1 MRISERVRGGLPVV
15 GDLET
20 GGLDPN
26 KNPILELSCSFLDYE
41 GENLVP
47 HKSFSWDVKPQP
59 NLEIDPSS
67 QLLTGIDPL
76 FDIDNRTDEKEA
88 IKSFFKEVR
97 RETKTNECTRAV
109 LVAHNSVFDNSFL
122 NAAIQRHRIKRSPFH
137 PFTTFD
143 TATLGGVAFGHTVLR
158 EACQRADIAYDEQ
171 SAHCASYDCEVTA
184 FLFCEI
190 VNLWHNA
197 QIGRNIFYP
206 DSDENLSQ
214 L

>member
-1 MRISERVRGGLPVV
+1 MRISERFRGFLPVV
-15 GDLET
+15 VDLET
-20 GGLDPN
+20 GGLDPK
-26 KNPILELSCSFLDYE
+26 KNPILELACTFLNYE
-41 GENLVP
+41 NDKLVP
-47 HKSFSWDVKPQP
+47 QKSLSWDIKPQP

-76 FDIDNRTDEKEA
+76 SDIENRTDEKEA

-97 RETKTNECTRAV
+97 KETKTKGCSRAV

-122 NAAIQRHRIKRSPFH
+122 NAAIERHQIKRSPFH

-158 EACQRADIAYDEQ
+158 EACQRADIAYDKQ
-171 SAHCASYDCEVTA
+171 SAHCASYDCAVTA
-184 FLFCEI
+184 LLFCTI

-197 QIGRNIFYP
+197 KIGGNSFYP
-206 DSDENLSQ
+206 DSGEDLPG

>member
-1 MRISERVRGGLPVV
+1 MRISERFRGFLPVV
-15 GDLET
+15 VDLET
-20 GGLDPN
+20 GGLDPER
-26 KNPILELSCSFLDYE
+26 NPILELACSFLDYE
-41 GENLVP
+41 DENLVP

-76 FDIDNRTDEKEA
+76 SDIENRTDEKVA

-97 RETKTNECTRAV
+97 KETKTKGCTRAV

-122 NAAIQRHRIKRSPFH
+122 NAAIERHQIKRSPFH

-171 SAHCASYDCEVTA
+171 SAHRASYDCEVTA
-184 FLFCEI
+184 LLFCKI

-197 QIGRNIFYP
+197 KIGRNSFYP
-206 DSDENLSQ
+206 DSGENLSQ

>member
-1 MRISERVRGGLPVV
+1 MQISERFRGFLPVV
-15 GDLET
+15 VDLET

-26 KNPILELSCSFLDYE
+26 KNPILELACSFLNYE
-41 GENLVP
+41 DEKLVP
-47 HKSFSWDVKPQP
+47 HKSFSWDIKPQP

-76 FDIDNRTDEKEA
+76 SDIENRADEKAA

-184 FLFCEI
+184 FLFCKI

-197 QIGRNIFYP
+197 QIGKNIFYP
-206 DSDENLSQ
+206 DSGEILPQ

>member
-1 MRISERVRGGLPVV
+1 MVV
-15 GDLET
+15 DLET

-26 KNPILELSCSFLDYE
+26 KNPILELACSFLNYE
-41 GENLVP
+41 NEKLVP
-47 HKSFSWDVKPQP
+47 HKSFSWDIKPQP

-76 FDIDNRTDEKEA
+76 LDIENRTDEKAA
-88 IKSFFKEVR
+88 INSFFKEVR

-143 TATLGGVAFGHTVLR
+143 TATLGGVAFGHTDLR
-158 EACQRADIAYDEQ
+158 EACQRADIAYDKK

-184 FLFCEI
+184 FLFCKI
-190 VNLWHNA
+190 VNLWYSA
-197 QIGRNIFYP
+197 QIGGNIFHP
-206 DSDENLSQ
+206 DSGANLSQ

>member
-1 MRISERVRGGLPVV
+1 MRISDRFRGFLPVV
-15 GDLET
+15 VDLET

-26 KNPILELSCSFLDYE
+26 KNPILELACSFLNYE
-41 GENLVP
+41 NEKLVP
-47 HKSFSWDVKPQP
+47 HKSFSWDIKPQP
-59 NLEIDPSS
+59 NLEIDPGS

-76 FDIDNRTDEKEA
+76 SDIENRTDEKAA

-158 EACQRADIAYDEQ
+158 EACQRAHIAYDEQ

-197 QIGRNIFYP
+197 QIGRNIFHP
-206 DSDENLSQ
+206 DSGENLSQ

>member
-1 MRISERVRGGLPVV
+1 MRISERFRGFLPVV
-15 GDLET
+15 VDLET

-26 KNPILELSCSFLDYE
+26 KNPILELACSFLNYE
-41 GENLVP
+41 KEKLVP
-47 HKSFSWDVKPQP
+47 HKSFSWDIKPQP

-76 FDIDNRTDEKEA
+76 SDIENRTDEKAA

-97 RETKTNECTRAV
+97 RETKMNECTRAV
-109 LVAHNSVFDNSFL
+109 LVAHNSVLDNSFL

-184 FLFCEI
+184 FLFCKI
-190 VNLWHNA
+190 VNLWNNA

-206 DSDENLSQ
+206 DSGENLSQ

>member
-1 MRISERVRGGLPVV
+1 MQIFERFRGFLPVV
-15 GDLET
+15 VDLET
-20 GGLDPN
+20 GGLDPE
-26 KNPILELSCSFLDYE
+26 KNPILELACSFLDYE

-47 HKSFSWDVKPQP
+47 HKSLSWDVKPQP

-76 FDIDNRTDEKEA
+76 SDVENRIDEKEA
-88 IKSFFKEVR
+88 IKSFFREVR
-97 RETKTNECTRAV
+97 KETKTKGCTRAV

-122 NAAIQRHRIKRSPFH
+122 NAAIERHQIKRSPFH

-158 EACQRADIAYDEQ
+158 EACQRADIAYDKQ
-171 SAHCASYDCEVTA
+171 SAHCASYDCAVTA
-184 FLFCEI
+184 LLFCTI

-197 QIGRNIFYP
+197 KIGGNSFYP
-206 DSDENLSQ
+206 DSGEDLSE